1 MSQSVET
8 LMNSPIPE
16 KVSEETP
23 LALNSALI
31 AEKETNAQRL
41 LSFIARL
48 TSNSTDELDKAIA
61 ELERLQ
67 EFLESEPGRGRPNS
81 SVAMF
86 TAIHRASSFVR
97 SLAADLRPGSSSK

>member
-1 MSQSVET
+1 MPVAWLNNRQFHIQS
-8 LMNSPIPE
+8 
-16 KVSEETP
+16 
-23 LALNSALI
+23 
-31 AEKETNAQRL
+31 L